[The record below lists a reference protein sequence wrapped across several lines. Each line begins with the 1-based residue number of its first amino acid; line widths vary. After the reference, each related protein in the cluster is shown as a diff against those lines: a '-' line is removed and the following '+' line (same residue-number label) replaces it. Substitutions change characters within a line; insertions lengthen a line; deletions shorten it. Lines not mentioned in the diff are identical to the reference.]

1 MPKIKLVAFDLDGTL
16 VEEKSSW
23 RKIHEF
29 FGTEEKSDE
38 GLKLYIS
45 GKINYEQFVAHD
57 LSLWPRGIS
66 KSVFNYIFNKIPL
79 NEGAREVVAEIK
91 RRGKLVA
98 IVSSGISLLAEKVSK
113 ELGIDFFVAN
123 EIIFDERG
131 RNTGTGVALVDL
143 NKKGEAL
150 LKILEKVN
158 VKPQEVLGVGDSVFD
173 LSFLK
178 VCGYSVLLRKKD
190 SKMGKEKYEVN
201 FVIDRLHELI
211 KVIDVIEKS
220 DC

>member
-23 RKIHEF
+23 RKVHEF

-38 GLKLYIS
+38 GLKLYVD

-57 LSLWPRGIS
+57 LSLWPKGIS
-66 KSVFNYIFNKIPL
+66 KNVFNYVFSKIPL
-79 NEGAREVVAEIK
+79 NEGAREVVTEIK

-113 ELGIDFFVAN
+113 ELSVDFFIAN
-123 EIIFDERG
+123 EILFDEKG
-131 RNTGTGVALVDL
+131 RSTGVGVATVDL

-150 LKILEKVN
+150 LKILEKAN
-158 VKPQEVLGVGDSVFD
+158 IKPKEVLGVGDSKFD

-178 VCGYSVLLRKKD
+178 ICGYSVLLRRKG
-190 SKMGKEKYEVN
+190 SLIGNEKYEVN
-201 FVIDRLHELI
+201 FVIDSLHELI
-211 KVIDVIEKS
+211 KVIDIIEKDGS
-220 DC
+220 

>member
-23 RKIHEF
+23 RKVHEF

-38 GLKLYIS
+38 GLKLYVD

-57 LSLWPRGIS
+57 LSLWPKGIS
-66 KSVFNYIFNKIPL
+66 KDVFNYVFSKIPL
-79 NEGAREVVAEIK
+79 NEGAKEVVAEIK

-113 ELGIDFFVAN
+113 ELGADFFIAN
-123 EIIFDERG
+123 EIVFNERG
-131 RNTGTGVALVDL
+131 KSTGTGIALVDL
-143 NKKGEAL
+143 GKKDEAL
-150 LKILEKVN
+150 LKILKKAD
-158 VKPQEVLGVGDSVFD
+158 VKPQEVLGVGDSKFD

-178 VCGYSVLLRKKD
+178 VCGYSVLLRRKD
-190 SKMGKEKYEVN
+190 SKLENEKYEVN
-201 FVIDRLHELI
+201 FVIDSLYELI
-211 KVIDVIEKS
+211 KIIDIIEKYNT
-220 DC
+220 

>member
-23 RKIHEF
+23 RKVHEF

-38 GLKLYIS
+38 GLKLYVD

-57 LSLWPRGIS
+57 LSLWPKGIS
-66 KSVFNYIFNKIPL
+66 KNVFNYVFSKIPL
-79 NEGAREVVAEIK
+79 NEGAREVVTEIK

-113 ELGIDFFVAN
+113 ELGVDFFIAN
-123 EIIFDERG
+123 EILFDEKG
-131 RNTGTGVALVDL
+131 RSTGVGVAAVDL

-150 LKILEKVN
+150 LKILEKAN
-158 VKPQEVLGVGDSVFD
+158 IKPKEVLGVGDSKFD

-178 VCGYSVLLRKKD
+178 ICGYSVLLRRKG
-190 SKMGKEKYEVN
+190 SLIENEKYEVN
-201 FVIDRLHELI
+201 FVIDSLHELI
-211 KVIDVIEKS
+211 KVIDIIEKDDS
-220 DC
+220 

>member
-1 MPKIKLVAFDLDGTL
+1 MSKIKLVAFDLDGTL

-23 RKIHEF
+23 RKVHEF

-38 GLKLYIS
+38 GLKLYVD

-57 LSLWPRGIS
+57 LSLWPKGIS
-66 KSVFNYIFNKIPL
+66 KNVFNYVFSKIPL
-79 NEGAREVVAEIK
+79 SEGAKEVVTEIK
-91 RRGKLVA
+91 KRGKLVA

-113 ELGIDFFVAN
+113 ELGVDFFIAN
-123 EIIFDERG
+123 EIVFDEKG
-131 RNTGTGVALVDL
+131 RSTGSGIATVDL
-143 NKKGEAL
+143 NKKDEAL

-158 VKPQEVLGVGDSVFD
+158 IKPQEVLGVGDSEFD

-190 SKMGKEKYEVN
+190 SQMGNEKYGVN
-201 FVIDRLHELI
+201 FVIDSLRELI
-211 KVIDVIEKS
+211 KVIDIIEK
-220 DC
+220 DE